1 MNEAALKERLAE
13 HPEDRALRLVFADWL
28 LEQGDPRGEVIA
40 LSERGNLS
48 LSERRKVNRLTET
61 HGPSWL
67 GPLAAV
73 ADLQRTRFEGG
84 FLHDFVVSGSAP
96 GDALEAL
103 AGQPELAFARSFAV
117 PPSGRVMALRA
128 FLSHP
133 VLARLERLELGV
145 LDWQAL
151 RGFEAGALS
160 PSAVGVAGFGVF
172 DRELSPLADVA
183 LLQRGK
189 RLELLTTEF
198 VNPLVAADL
207 RRSVAAQ
214 HRVLATCTELR
225 LVARYA
231 VFEGAVAWLLRG
243 DDARLFDAVWPHG
256 RRWGVEYTEVSFT
269 LERDDAGRFSHLLVD
284 CSAHDAT
291 GGLDKRINA
300 AAGVLVQLAPAR
312 LTNVE
317 VRLPRGAGLRK
328 GERDA
333 LRAALRRSGTVERFT
348 LGDETFLP

>member
-1 MNEAALKERLAE
+1 MDSAALMQRLAE

-48 LSERRKVNRLTET
+48 LSERRKVSRLTEA
-61 HGPSWL
+61 HGATWL

-84 FLHDFVVSGSAP
+84 FLSELVVSGNAP
-96 GDALEAL
+96 GDALAPL
-103 AGQPELAFARSFAV
+103 AGNPELAFARSLSV
-117 PPSGRVMALRA
+117 PPSGRVMALRG
-128 FLSHP
+128 FLAHP
-133 VLARLERLELGV
+133 VLSRLQRLELGV

-151 RGFEAGALS
+151 RGFAPGPLAPAAVAVASFGA
-160 PSAVGVAGFGVF
+160 FE
-172 DRELSPLADVA
+172 RELLPLAEVE

-198 VNPLVAADL
+198 VNPIVVGEL
-207 RRSVAAQ
+207 RRSLVAQ
-214 HRVLATCTELR
+214 QRVLGAFTELR

-243 DDARLFDAVWPHG
+243 DDARLLEAVWPQG
-256 RRWGVEYTEVSFT
+256 RSWGVEYAEVLFT
-269 LERDDAGRFSHLLVD
+269 LERDDTGRFGHLVVD

-317 VRLPRGAGLRK
+317 VLLPRGAGLRK